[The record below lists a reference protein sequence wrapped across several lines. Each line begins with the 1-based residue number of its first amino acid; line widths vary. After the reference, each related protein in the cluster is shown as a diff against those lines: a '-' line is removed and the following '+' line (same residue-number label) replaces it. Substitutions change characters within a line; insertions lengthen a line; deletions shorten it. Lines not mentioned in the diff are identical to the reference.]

1 MKHELQV
8 TFEND
13 FVQILSKG
21 EKSLE
26 TSLNLWK
33 ETIQVCNQH
42 KCYKILG
49 LATSIKPPTTIESYK
64 HADLLHDFKIDHTYK
79 IAWIEFNPE
88 AVGSIKFLENV
99 LFNRGLDVKLFQ
111 DVDEAK
117 SWLLSK
123 D

>member
-1 MKHELQV
+1 MKHELIV

-13 FVQILSKG
+13 FVQIITKG

-33 ETIQVCNQH
+33 KTIKVCKQH
-42 KCYKILG
+42 KCFKILG
-49 LATSIKPPTTIESYK
+49 LATSLKPPSTIESYK
-64 HADLLHDFKIDHTYK
+64 HGNLLHDFNIDHTYK
-79 IAWIEFNPE
+79 LAWIEFNPE
-88 AVGSIKFLENV
+88 AVASIKFLENV
-99 LFNRGLDVKLFQ
+99 LFNRGFNVKLFQ

-117 SWLLSK
+117 SWLLSE